1 MAVLSLSAPPSLHAQ
16 TESRGDRDASGMRE
30 VIQSQ
35 DKSEAVTWRDVGESF
50 DRASASWLQIYGEGP
65 FLQAKHWAEQGSQAM
80 RAQGWVPS
88 ETSLVIAMLD
98 GRGDQAESQSGV
110 CRAQVNIDEKASS
123 PVIRALGGFGSS
135 LSFIAAHELAHCR
148 FDALADRDRLP
159 TRVMFG
165 QSVASSVLVS
175 AMMRMMA
182 HPNASDGSA
191 ALHSAYDE
199 SLADAAATMAL
210 MAHEQH
216 GGRYGS
222 ALERAESVRFGALA
236 QAIRRKG
243 AAEAHQGAFVFSS
256 IAALPSARRTWNEA
270 RRVAL
275 QSVLATSF
283 LAPVPPRWFETLA
296 EKHPAEAKALAR
308 QWRSTAQK
316 MVAGRNLDLDEDRYL
331 SASSP
336 ALFAMSVPEGK
347 GAYQDAP
354 EAAMQRWKQ
363 FAWIGVET
371 QEVAQAAGFKRVG
384 LVSKD

>member
-1 MAVLSLSAPPSLHAQ
+1 
-16 TESRGDRDASGMRE
+16 
-30 VIQSQ
+30 
-35 DKSEAVTWRDVGESF
+35 
-50 DRASASWLQIYGEGP
+50 
-65 FLQAKHWAEQGSQAM
+65 M

-88 ETSLVIAMLD
+88 GTTVVIAMLD
-98 GRGDQAESQSGV
+98 GRGDQAETEKDA

-159 TRVMFG
+159 TPAMFA
-165 QSVASSVLVS
+165 QSITSPAL
-175 AMMRMMA
+175 AKAIKNMMER
-182 HPNASDGSA
+182 PSASDGSS

-199 SLADAAATMAL
+199 ALADAAATMAL

-256 IAALPSARRTWNEA
+256 IADLPLAQRTWDAA

-275 QSVLATSF
+275 HSVLASSF
-283 LAPVPPRWFETLA
+283 LVPVPPRWFETLA
-296 EKHPAEAKALAR
+296 EKHPMTSKTLALR
-308 QWRSTAQK
+308 WRIQAQK
-316 MVAGRNLDLDEDRYL
+316 AIAGRNLELDEDRFL
-331 SASSP
+331 SAASP

-347 GAYQDAP
+347 GAYHDTP

-363 FAWIGVET
+363 FAWIGAET
-371 QEVAQAAGFKRVG
+371 STVTQTKTLERVRW
-384 LVSKD
+384 VKND